1 MHYFR
6 QAMYVAVA
14 VVFMMA
20 PGALQAQVT
29 SAQAGNISDI
39 LRYINNAWQVL
50 TRAMDDCKTVAEE
63 KFRAQSMMYVPAD
76 IPMPEKAREVGQ
88 RCNVRVEP
96 LPEVIKKI
104 GTIDLTKIRQ
114 PGLLYLPNP
123 YVVPGG
129 MFNEMYGWD
138 SYFIIRG
145 LVEDGKTDLARGMV
159 ENFFYEIDH
168 YGAVLN
174 GAFDYRKYLD
184 ALSADEWRAMS
195 LDLQRAHSAIMRTV
209 KADHV
214 NVESLGN
221 IVPHL
226 HWHIVPR
233 YRDDPRWGLPVW
245 MNSLEEMA
253 DTRLST
259 AERDALIE
267 NLRRAIEAAAI

>member
-1 MHYFR
+1 MNDTTWDAFARGVGCPLDAPRPRSNEHWEF
-6 QAMYVAVA
+6 VAQ
-14 VVFMMA
+14 
-20 PGALQAQVT
+20 L
-29 SAQAGNISDI
+29 SIS
-39 LRYINNAWQVL
+39 
-50 TRAMDDCKTVAEE
+50 
-63 KFRAQSMMYVPAD
+63 S
-76 IPMPEKAREVGQ
+76 
-88 RCNVRVEP
+88 
-96 LPEVIKKI
+96 
-104 GTIDLTKIRQ
+104 
-114 PGLLYLPNP
+114 LYLSANQT
-123 YVVPGG
+123 Y
-129 MFNEMYGWD
+129 
-138 SYFIIRG
+138 RG
-145 LVEDGKTDLARGMV
+145 HCQLV
-159 ENFFYEIDH
+159 
-168 YGAVLN
+168 
-174 GAFDYRKYLD
+174 FDPRHVTRLD
-184 ALSADEWRAMS
+184 ALSGDEWRALS